1 MITIP
6 FERTDGTYTFRDA
19 IILPDNHKLSEA
31 EIEQIKEDRWNN
43 WIDMIKNPPVME
55 GIQFDENGMPIMPT
69 EVVDAEVKNG

>member
-43 WIDMIKNPPVME
+43 WIDMIKNPSVPE
-55 GIQFDENGMPIMPT
+55 NIEFDENGMPI
-69 EVVDAEVKNG
+69 VVDAEVKNG